1 MNINDKRPAIKNVS
15 QIDQRWNIRQS
26 LDLEISLYRNE
37 MDNADKNEVNAVN
50 DGFISAHTGNIS
62 MGGMFINTPLTQF
75 TVDDMLSASFTL
87 QTQEGMSHH
96 HMPVRVVRTTSRG
109 AALVF
114 MDYNI
119 DTIHLL
125 REILYE
131 GAVKH

>member
-1 MNINDKRPAIKNVS
+1 MNRNEKHQPIKDIS

-37 MDNADKNEVNAVN
+37 TDNED
-50 DGFISAHTGNIS
+50 FISAHTGNIS
-62 MGGMFINTPLTQF
+62 MGGMFIHMPLAQF
-75 TVDDMLSASFTL
+75 TIDDMLSASFSL
-87 QTQEGMSHH
+87 QTHEGMTHH
-96 HMPVRVVRTTSRG
+96 HMPMRVVRTTSLG

-125 REILYE
+125 REILFE
-131 GAVKH
+131 GAVEH